1 MKEKKENSLQEMI
14 DTEISVNET
23 QSKFYKIFYDNIYT
37 YVIMNTYLELLFT
50 QESEVKQTI
59 LDLVKK
65 RVLTYPKNIKIKDI
79 KDDKNIPSL
88 MIRLLLGSIKE
99 INIETL
105 KHYNFRNMIQYLY
118 TEFEFYL
125 FKCLKYI
132 YTQKR
137 MDIIE
142 EKQVKIKL
150 LLKHQLNLNTI
161 IQAKIDKIIEQKL
174 RENYSIFFR
183 KSIHEQLGLKHSLTE
198 NEINS
203 LIEFKLLRDLYAH
216 GDGTVTQIYLDKVPN
231 SKVNL
236 GDKLNLT
243 LELIIESYTTVIKI
257 LNKFDSAL
265 IEVYPDLISAD

>member
-37 YVIMNTYLELLFT
+37 YVIMNTYL
-50 QESEVKQTI
+50 
-59 LDLVKK
+59 
-65 RVLTYPKNIKIKDI
+65 
-79 KDDKNIPSL
+79 
-88 MIRLLLGSIKE
+88 
-99 INIETL
+99 
-105 KHYNFRNMIQYLY
+105 
-118 TEFEFYL
+118 
-125 FKCLKYI
+125 
-132 YTQKR
+132 
-137 MDIIE
+137 
-142 EKQVKIKL
+142 KL

-257 LNKFDSAL
+257 LNKNAGNFRSNR
-265 IEVYPDLISAD
+265 